1 VSVDPGG
8 AAESGE
14 QPRPRP
20 RGSRGASGVLR
31 ETVLIL
37 GSALI
42 LSLLIKTFLAQAFFI
57 PSASM
62 RDTLIEGDRV
72 VVSKLTPG
80 VFELEHGDIVVFR
93 DPGGWL
99 GPVGVPPTGSGR
111 TVLNEVLTFVGLLP
125 PDAGEHLIKRLIGLP
140 GDRVACCDALGRL
153 TVNGVPIVEPYLKPG
168 SVPSESHFDVIV
180 PDDRLWMMG
189 DNRQNSE
196 DSRAHLGEPGGGM
209 VPLDDVVGKA
219 FVVMWPLD
227 RFTLLRDPS
236 ATFAAV
242 PPGSS

>member
-1 VSVDPGG
+1 MSVDPGG
-8 AAESGE
+8 AAESGGRQ
-14 QPRPRP
+14 QPRR
-20 RGSRGASGVLR
+20 SAGAAGVLR

-62 RDTLIEGDRV
+62 QDTLIEGDRV
-72 VVSKLTPG
+72 IVSKLTPG
-80 VFELEHGDIVVFR
+80 VFDLHRGDIVVFK

-99 GPVGVPPTGSGR
+99 GPVDATPDGSGR

-140 GDRVACCDALGRL
+140 GDRVACCDDLGRL

-168 SVPSESHFDVIV
+168 SVPSQSRFDVIV
-180 PDDRLWMMG
+180 PDERLWMMG
-189 DNRQNSE
+189 DNRQNSQ

-227 RFTLLRDPS
+227 RITLLRDPR
-236 ATFAAV
+236 ATFSAV

>member
-8 AAESGE
+8 ATEAGAGRA
-14 QPRPRP
+14 RPARRVR
-20 RGSRGASGVLR
+20 RGVSGVLR
-31 ETVLIL
+31 ETVLVL

-62 RDTLIEGDRV
+62 QDTLIEGDRV

-80 VFELEHGDIVVFR
+80 VFDLDRGDVVVFK

-99 GPVGVPPTGSGR
+99 GYPGAPQPESR
-111 TVLNEVLTFVGLLP
+111 RAVLNEVLTYVGLLP

-140 GDRVACCDALGRL
+140 GDRVACCDDDGRL
-153 TVNGVPIVEPYLKPG
+153 TVNGTAINEPYLKPG
-168 SVPSESHFDVIV
+168 SVPSESQFDVLV
-180 PDDRLWMMG
+180 PAQRLWMMG
-189 DNRQNSE
+189 DNRQNSQ

-209 VPLDDVVGKA
+209 VPVDDVVGKA

-227 RFTLLRDPS
+227 RFTVLRDP
-236 ATFAAV
+236 AAVFAAV
-242 PPGSS
+242 PPGS